1 MAFEEIAAMEA
12 ESEETQEVAEPA
24 EYEATETSAEDQE
37 AADPDSEEEAE
48 GKTSADAAFAEMRR
62 AKEAAEQELADIK
75 AEQARQAALKAAEDE
90 AIAEMSGYDDVE
102 YLLAEASGK
111 SIEEVR
117 AEIEAEREKAELHHE
132 NEMLSQQLAE
142 VWADKMMAEDLV
154 EIQRFDPSI
163 KSLADLPESFGAY
176 RLNAGLT
183 AQQAYFAAMAEK
195 EATSIKPAKP
205 IGQVNQAPVEKDYY
219 SEAEVN
225 AMTSEEK
232 SANWEKIMAS
242 LPRWKK

>member
-24 EYEATETSAEDQE
+24 EDEATETSAEDQE
-37 AADPDSEEEAE
+37 AADPDSEEAE

-90 AIAEMSGYDDVE
+90 AIAEMSGYEDVE

-117 AEIEAEREKAELHHE
+117 AEIEAERERAELHHE

-142 VWADKMMAEDLV
+142 VRADKMMAEDLV
-154 EIQRFDPSI
+154 EIQKFDPSI
-163 KSLADLPESFGAY
+163 KSLADLPESFEAY

-205 IGQVNQAPVEKDYY
+205 IGQVNQAPVEKDFY

>member
-12 ESEETQEVAEPA
+12 ESAETQEVAEPA
-24 EYEATETSAEDQE
+24 EDEATETSAEDQE
-37 AADPDSEEEAE
+37 AADPDSEEAE

-117 AEIEAEREKAELHHE
+117 AEIEAERERAELHHE
-132 NEMLSQQLAE
+132 NEILSQQLAE
-142 VWADKMMAEDLV
+142 VRADKMMAEDLV
-154 EIQRFDPSI
+154 EIQKFDPGI
-163 KSLADLPESFGAY
+163 KSLADLPESFEAY
-176 RLNAGLT
+176 RLDAGLT
-183 AQQAYFAAMAEK
+183 ARQAYFAAMAEK

>member
-24 EYEATETSAEDQE
+24 EDEATETSAEDQE
-37 AADPDSEEEAE
+37 AADPDSEEAE
-48 GKTSADAAFAEMRR
+48 GKTSADAAFAELRR

-142 VWADKMMAEDLV
+142 VRADKMMAEDLV

-163 KSLADLPESFGAY
+163 KSLADLPESFEAY

-219 SEAEVN
+219 SEAEVS